1 MYIKISLFQLL
12 LKIGIYNYVI
22 RKIYTTF
29 FTNSQFFAKLVFLI
43 SRVDWDYNI
52 VAGGENASKKI
63 VTICLIINYKYENKR

>member
-29 FTNSQFFAKLVFLI
+29 FTNSQFFAKLVF
-43 SRVDWDYNI
+43 
-52 VAGGENASKKI
+52 
-63 VTICLIINYKYENKR
+63 

>member
-29 FTNSQFFAKLVFLI
+29 FINSQFFTKLV
-43 SRVDWDYNI
+43 
-52 VAGGENASKKI
+52 
-63 VTICLIINYKYENKR
+63 IINIPCRLGLKYSRGWRERIQKNRYNMFNYKL